1 MQLFAQAHAPKS
13 FILRLLPQMVAK
25 GSAQQAPATPQVA
38 PDVASDDV
46 AGKSQVQQK
55 RQGHQVF

>member
-13 FILRLLPQMVAK
+13 FILQLLPQMMAK
-25 GSAQQAPATPQVA
+25 GPAQQVPATRQVA
-38 PDVASDDV
+38 PDAASDDV